1 MIIKNV
7 NIFTNDQQLPFIKKG
22 YIHFTEE
29 GIKSVGTVSNMNI
42 SSAEKVVD
50 GHDGIVFPALVN
62 AHASIYTSLKN
73 FHDDVI
79 LNNVAG
85 VNFFKMLIEKTKDK
99 TWEKLNL
106 YTIKTAIAKSL
117 SCGVTTLCG
126 PIFYSQDLSVKSLR
140 QLANEHNIQLSLGP
154 IVLKENIENV
164 VKNWISEEED
174 SFFHPT
180 VYVIDL
186 PYYSKD
192 ELASLKKLKL
202 SGVDLNLVV
211 LDMEEIDRESLSLW
225 GEHIIDRI
233 IEAELL
239 VPGTSFVYGG
249 NLTETDKDILANRDL
264 FVIKSSRSELY
275 SGIFEPNVSDLLGR
289 GMKVCL
295 GSGFLDFDMQNEVQ
309 ALILAERQSKHFS
322 QRVLNYEVQKLLF
335 INNYKLLEKHF
346 SKISGVIREGYPSDI
361 VYAKKKNSFSCL
373 ELADT
378 SYTSFMNNILK
389 AFNISDVWSNGDKVL
404 RNGKPTKFSDKE
416 VKEIYRNVDLF
427 D

>member
-1 MIIKNV
+1 
-7 NIFTNDQQLPFIKKG
+7 
-22 YIHFTEE
+22 HFNEE
-29 GIKSVGTVSNMNI
+29 GIKSVGSISNMSI
-42 SSAEKVVD
+42 PSGEKVVD

-79 LNNVAG
+79 SDSVAG
-85 VNFFKMLIEKTKDK
+85 IDFFKSLVEKTKEK

-106 YTIKTAIAKSL
+106 FTIKTAIAKSL
-117 SCGVTTLCG
+117 ACGITTLYG
-126 PIFYSQDLSVKSLR
+126 PIFFSKNLSVKQLR
-140 QLANEHNIQLSLGP
+140 QLANEHCIQLSLGP
-154 IVLKENIENV
+154 IVLKENIEDI
-164 VKNWISEEED
+164 VKNWGSEEED

-180 VYVIDL
+180 VYVAEL
-186 PYYSKD
+186 PYFTKD
-192 ELASLKKLKL
+192 ELTSLKKLKI
-202 SGVDLNLVV
+202 SGVDLNLVI

-233 IEAELL
+233 IEAGLL
-239 VPGTSFVYGG
+239 VSGTTFVYAG

-264 FVIKSSRSELY
+264 FVVKSSRSELY

-322 QRVLNYEVQKLLF
+322 QRVLDYEVQRLLF

-346 SKISGVIREGYPSDI
+346 GKSSGIIREGYPSDI
-361 VYAKKKNSFSCL
+361 VYAKKKNNFSCL
-373 ELADT
+373 ELIDIT
-378 SYTSFMNNILK
+378 YISFMNNILK
-389 AFNISDVWSNGDKVL
+389 AFNIVDVWSNGDKVL
-404 RNGKPTKFSDKE
+404 SNGNPTKFSDRE
-416 VKEIYRNVDLF
+416 VKEIYKSLELF